1 MNNNAHLIGLSK
13 EEVIKELGD
22 DFNFFPNNRW
32 NYFLKRN
39 FWRQNVFLILFFE
52 NKVVV
57 KIEHLKTYKKNVSV

>member
-22 DFNFFPNNRW
+22 DFNFFPDNRW
-32 NYFLKRN
+32 TYFLKKN
-39 FWRQNVFLILFFE
+39 FWRQNLFLILFFE

>member
-22 DFNFFPNNRW
+22 DFNFFPDNRW
-32 NYFLKRN
+32 TYFLKRN
-39 FWRQNVFLILFFE
+39 FWRQNLFLILFFE
-52 NKVVV
+52 NNVVV